1 MPEPHGSGMLL
12 SATGLTRL
20 LAMFGASDSVSDQDI
35 AHPEST
41 EGCGPGVAPGPQ
53 PYRHQGGGEDPYL
66 RPSGRRILYAV
77 SRSVISTVTMPFSST
92 M

>member
-1 MPEPHGSGMLL
+1 MPEPHGSGMML

-41 EGCGPGVAPGPQ
+41 
-53 PYRHQGGGEDPYL
+53 
-66 RPSGRRILYAV
+66 
-77 SRSVISTVTMPFSST
+77 
-92 M
+92 

>member
-41 EGCGPGVAPGPQ
+41 EGCGPGV
-53 PYRHQGGGEDPYL
+53 
-66 RPSGRRILYAV
+66 
-77 SRSVISTVTMPFSST
+77 
-92 M
+92 